1 MTMSLFSSARG
12 LTRFWSLPLAAVV
25 SCSAIGC
32 MVPVDSTDDT
42 EDTESFDDA
51 LTNAQKKAVS
61 DHIKSVA
68 KKRGV
73 TNPLLFA
80 GVPNHESG
88 LVQCWKDATW
98 ACQGPHSNYCG
109 GPVIAGSGDGPCS
122 QKQGGLG
129 MYQLDAGTYSQ
140 TLASYGSDVVELDAQ
155 IDAGVDI
162 IISKV
167 WHCPNTPHYDNE
179 AAVIAWINAA
189 KPGTAKYETFLSAM
203 AYCYNGTP
211 PGSSHFE
218 TMRSNY
224 RAGVQKLVDAF
235 GHDYWYGAASPPP
248 PPPAAP
254 TGCGFVDPGKGLA
267 SGTSTSSCN
276 KHYDLA
282 MQTDGNLV
290 LYHDGVGAIWATGT
304 NGKGGHR
311 AAMQTDGNFVLY
323 TAANKAL
330 WASNTSGEDGAYLAV
345 QDDGN
350 LVVYSAYGKA
360 LWNSHTNGK

>member
-1 MTMSLFSSARG
+1 MTTSIAFSARG
-12 LTRFWSLPLAAVV
+12 LTRLCTFTAAAVV
-25 SCSAIGC
+25 AVSAIGC
-32 MVPVDSTDDT
+32 MAPVDSQDDETTD
-42 EDTESFDDA
+42 SFDDA

-61 DHIKSVA
+61 DHIKKVA
-68 KKRGV
+68 AKRGI
-73 TNPLLFA
+73 TNPVLFA

-122 QKQGGLG
+122 HKQGGLG

-140 TLASYGSDVVELDAQ
+140 TLASYGSDIVEIDAQ

-179 AAVIAWINAA
+179 AAVIAWLNAA

-211 PGSSHFE
+211 PSSSNFQN
-218 TMRSNY
+218 MRANY
-224 RAGVQKLVDAF
+224 RAGVTKLVDAF
-235 GHDYWYGAASPPP
+235 GDAYWFEPAG

-254 TGCGFVDPGKGLA
+254 TGCGFVQPGKGLA
-267 SGTSTSSCN
+267 AGTTRSSCN
-276 KHYDLA
+276 KKYDLA

-290 LYHDGVGAIWATGT
+290 LYHKGVGAIWATGT
-304 NGKGGHR
+304 NGKGGHD
-311 AAMQTDGNFVLY
+311 AQMQKDGNFVLY
-323 TAANKAL
+323 TAGNKAL
-330 WASNTSGEDGAYLAV
+330 WDSNTDGDEGAYLAI

-350 LVVYSAYGKA
+350 LVVYSAWGKA
-360 LWNSHTNGK
+360 LWDSNTNGK

>member
-1 MTMSLFSSARG
+1 MTTTLASRALG
-12 LTRFWSLPLAAVV
+12 LTRSWTLPVVAVV
-25 SCSAIGC
+25 AVSAIGC
-32 MVPVDSTDDT
+32 MAPVDSQGEETTD
-42 EDTESFDDA
+42 SFDDA
-51 LTNAQKKAVS
+51 LTSVQKKAVS
-61 DHIKSVA
+61 DHIKTVA
-68 KKRGV
+68 GKRGI
-73 TNPLLFA
+73 TNQVLFA

-88 LVQCWKDATW
+88 LVQCWKDATL
-98 ACQGPHSNYCG
+98 ACQGPHSSYCG

-140 TLASYGSDVVELDAQ
+140 TLASYGSDIVELDAQ
-155 IDAGVDI
+155 IDSGVDI

-179 AAVIAWINAA
+179 AAVISWLNEA

-224 RAGVQKLVDAF
+224 RAGVSKLVDAF
-235 GHDYWYGAASPPP
+235 GDAYWFAPAG

-254 TGCGFVDPGKGLA
+254 TGCGFIDPGKGLA
-267 SGTSTSSCN
+267 SGVTHSSCN
-276 KHYDLA
+276 KKYDLA

-290 LYHDGVGAIWATGT
+290 LYHQGVGAIWATGT
-304 NGKGGHR
+304 NGKGGHT
-311 AAMQTDGNFVLY
+311 ADMQKDGNFVLY

-330 WASNTSGEDGAYLAV
+330 WSSGTSGEDGAYLAV

-350 LVVYSAYGKA
+350 LVVYSAYGKP
-360 LWNSHTNGK
+360 LWDANTNGK